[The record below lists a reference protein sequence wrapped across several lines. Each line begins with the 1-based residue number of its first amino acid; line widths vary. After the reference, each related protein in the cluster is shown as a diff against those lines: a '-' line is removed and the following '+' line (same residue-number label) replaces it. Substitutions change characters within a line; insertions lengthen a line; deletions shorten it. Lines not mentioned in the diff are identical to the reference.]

1 MDPQLE
7 ALIQELEAMDVAA
20 VITDPEWR
28 LIWVSREMKVLLDED
43 DEAKLGYGKHIV
55 QNWCSATWL
64 STITEESEK
73 TSFVESIPYIAHETP
88 GGLEK
93 IVEVIVESDRS
104 LDDWGHIDLES
115 LVPRQPP
122 PVWGNVFE
130 FIQKGFE
137 PVKVRGVY
145 IRLHGSDGGH
155 IGTLQLYGSAL
166 PARIL
171 ALVARGDEDMF
182 IRMSKLVDPGRRQ
195 AAVLFADLQESGVLS
210 RRLPSAAYFKLIA
223 AVTSAMDDAV
233 IEHLGIVGKHA
244 GDGLTAFF
252 LADDLGSPSAAAH
265 AAICAARDIS
275 VVANTAAKKVG
286 EETGLVEASNLQV
299 NIGVHWGGTL
309 YMGQLVTGGRL
320 EVTALGDAV
329 NECAR
334 IQESAREG
342 DALAS
347 KSLIEHLS
355 ASDAATLGIDQ
366 DAVVYTSVSELP
378 DASDKAKRDAGAI
391 PVTPI

>member
-1 MDPQLE
+1 MHPELARITE
-7 ALIQELEAMDVAA
+7 ALDGMDVAA
-20 VITDPEWR
+20 VITDTEWQ
-28 LIWVSREMKVLLDED
+28 LVWVSSEMKVLLNEHDED
-43 DEAKLGYGKHIV
+43 KLGYGNHIFD
-55 QNWCSATWL
+55 NWCSDTWRD
-64 STITEESEK
+64 TITEESEQN
-73 TSFVESIPYIAHETP
+73 SFLESFPYIAYETP
-88 GGLEK
+88 GGIEK
-93 IVEVIVESDRS
+93 ILEIIAKHDRS
-104 LDDWGHIDLES
+104 LEDWGHVELEDM
-115 LVPRQPP
+115 VPRQPP
-122 PVWGNVFE
+122 PVWGNVIE
-130 FIQKGFE
+130 FIQPGFK
-137 PVKVRGVY
+137 PVNVRGIF
-145 IRLHGSDGGH
+145 IRLHSPDGEH
-155 IGTLQLYGSAL
+155 LGTLQLYGSAL

-171 ALVARGDEDMF
+171 ALVARGDESMF
-182 IRMSKLVDPGRRQ
+182 TRMSNLVDPGRRQ

-210 RRLPSAAYFKLIA
+210 RRLPSAAYFKLIS
-223 AVTSAMDDAV
+223 AVTDAMDQAV
-233 IEHLGIVGKHA
+233 IEHTGIVGKHA

-275 VVANTAAKKVG
+275 VVAHTAAKQVG
-286 EETGLVEASNLQV
+286 EDTGLVEAADLRVNL
-299 NIGVHWGGTL
+299 GVHWGGTL

-355 ASDAATLGIDQ
+355 AEDAAALGLDQ
-366 DAVVYTSVSELP
+366 DGLVYRSISELSH
-378 DASDKAKRDAGAI
+378 ASEKAKRDAGSI